1 MTAPELHVVVPGPI
15 DQRTGGYIY
24 DARVVS
30 GLRDL
35 GWSVVV
41 HSLAGVFPDP
51 DTRGRESLVS
61 TLAAIPSGQRVVIDG
76 LAMGALP
83 GPVVA
88 EATRLRLLSLVHHPL
103 ADETGLNPA
112 DQERLVA
119 LEREALAACR
129 GVLVTSAFT
138 ARRLRLYAV
147 PADRVRSVYPG
158 TDRHERAVGPG
169 RSEPPALL
177 CVGSVTARKGQDVL
191 VRALADVRD
200 LAWTCVCVGR
210 LTSDPAFA
218 DAVRR
223 MIGEAHLDGRVQ
235 LTGECDA
242 AALDRFYHH
251 ASLFVLPSHYEGYGM
266 ALTEAVA
273 YGLGVV
279 STTGGAIPDTVP
291 EHAGILVPAG
301 DAAALSAVL
310 RDLLTPPGG
319 GARRA
324 ALAAAASLRA
334 ETLPRWDQTATRFAA
349 AVKEL
354 IPDGDV

>member
-24 DARVVS
+24 DARVVA
-30 GLRDL
+30 GLREL
-35 GWSVVV
+35 GWCVVV
-41 HSLAGVFPDP
+41 HSLAGAFPEP
-51 DTRGRESLVS
+51 DAHARASLIS

-83 GPVVA
+83 GPVLA
-88 EATRLRLLSLVHHPL
+88 EAPRLRLLSLVHHPL
-103 ADETGLNPA
+103 ADETGLSRA
-112 DQERLVA
+112 AQDRLVA
-119 LEREALAACR
+119 LEREALMACS

-138 ARRLRLYAV
+138 ARRLRLYGV
-147 PADRVRSVYPG
+147 TADRVRAVSPG

-177 CVGSVTARKGQDVL
+177 CVGSVTPRKGQDVL
-191 VRALADVRD
+191 VRALAEVRD

-218 DAVRR
+218 GSVQR
-223 MIGEAHLDGRVQ
+223 MIHEARLDDRIQ

-251 ASLFVLPSHYEGYGM
+251 ASLCVLPSHYEGYGM
-266 ALTEAVA
+266 ALAEAVA
-273 YGLGVV
+273 RGLGVI

-291 EHAGILVPAG
+291 DGAGVLVPPG
-301 DAAALSAVL
+301 DGAALTAAL
-310 RDLLTPPGG
+310 RDLLMTPEG

-324 ALAAAASLRA
+324 ALAAAAARHA
-334 ETLPRWDQTATRFAA
+334 DALPRWDETATRFAD

-354 IPDGDV
+354 TSDGDV